1 MGKIKKLPRGSFW
14 GVLTE
19 EEGLEPPSLTAAVF
33 KTADLPISLFL
44 QGNTRIEK
52 NELFCQAMLEKR
64 RRLFKFYNMKEPN
77 EKQALESQ
85 KILDLLFSYMPK
97 IAAERKMDNL
107 LVLMADL
114 GRSIVSADRCSL
126 WLVDENRGELWTKV
140 AHGVS
145 ELRIPIDAGFV
156 GYSVKTAEPLLIKD
170 AYQDPRFDRR
180 SDEKTHYRTT
190 SVMTVPL
197 MDSAGNVMGVFQ
209 AINKQG
215 QDELGEAAVFSVQD
229 LERLSLT
236 AVYSAKTVESAM
248 LNMELEA
255 TQREIIH
262 ILGEVSEYR
271 SEETGDH
278 IQRVAEISYMLAKFL
293 GLPED
298 ESERIRLAAPMHD
311 LGKVGIPDAI
321 LNKPGRF
328 TDDEYTIMK
337 THSEIGYNMLHNSK
351 RKLLRFAA
359 EIARSH
365 HERWDGRGYPKGIA
379 GEEIPLAGRICSV
392 ADVLDALSSP
402 RCYKQPWPEDKVK
415 EEFQKQRGGQFQPEL
430 VDVLMEHWD
439 EIYRLYRHDPD

>member
-1 MGKIKKLPRGSFW
+1 M
-14 GVLTE
+14 T
-19 EEGLEPPSLTAAVF
+19 GL
-33 KTADLPISLFL
+33 D
-44 QGNTRIEK
+44 EK
-52 NELFCQAMLEKR
+52 EVV
-64 RRLFKFYNMKEPN
+64 
-77 EKQALESQ
+77 ESQ
-85 KILDLLFSYMPK
+85 RILELLFTYMPK
-97 IAAERKMDNL
+97 IAAERKMDSL

-114 GRSIVSADRCSL
+114 GRSIVMADRCSL
-126 WLVDENRGELWTKV
+126 WLVDEDSGELWTKV

-145 ELRIPIDAGFV
+145 ELRIPYNAGFV
-156 GYSVKTAEPLLIKD
+156 GYSVRTGEPLLIKD

-190 SVMTVPL
+190 SVLTVPL
-197 MDSAGNVMGVFQ
+197 MDSAGGVMGVYQ

-215 QDELGEAAVFSVQD
+215 ENELGETGVFSIQD

-271 SEETGDH
+271 SQETGDH
-278 IQRVAEISYMLAKFL
+278 IQRVAEISCMLAKFL
-293 GLPED
+293 ELPEN
-298 ESERIRLAAPMHD
+298 EVERIRLATPMHD

-365 HERWDGRGYPKGIA
+365 HERWDGRGYPKGLA
-379 GEEIPLAGRICSV
+379 GEEIPLAGRICSI

-402 RCYKQPWPEDKVK
+402 RCYKQPWPEEKVK
-415 EEFQKQRGGQFQPEL
+415 DEFLKQRGGQFQPEL

-439 EIYRLYRHDPD
+439 EIYSHYRR

>member
-1 MGKIKKLPRGSFW
+1 MKGFFSNTWKNRAHVVLALPAFL
-14 GVLTE
+14 VL
-19 EEGLEPPSLTAAVF
+19 
-33 KTADLPISLFL
+33 
-44 QGNTRIEK
+44 
-52 NELFCQAMLEKR
+52 
-64 RRLFKFYNMKEPN
+64 
-77 EKQALESQ
+77 
-85 KILDLLFSYMPK
+85 LLFAYMPK
-97 IAAERKMDNL
+97 IAAERKMDSL

-114 GRSIVSADRCSL
+114 GRSIVMADRCSL
-126 WLVDENRGELWTKV
+126 WLVDEDSGELWTKV

-145 ELRIPIDAGFV
+145 ELRIPYNAGFV
-156 GYSVKTAEPLLIKD
+156 GYSVRTGEPLLIKD

-190 SVMTVPL
+190 SVLTVPL
-197 MDSAGNVMGVFQ
+197 MDSAGGVMGVYQ

-215 QDELGEAAVFSVQD
+215 ENELGETGVFSIQD

-271 SEETGDH
+271 SQETGDH
-278 IQRVAEISYMLAKFL
+278 IQRVAEISCMLAKFL
-293 GLPED
+293 ELPET
-298 ESERIRLAAPMHD
+298 EVERIRLATPMHD

-365 HERWDGRGYPKGIA
+365 HERWDGRGYPKGLA
-379 GEEIPLAGRICSV
+379 GEEIPLAGRICSI

-402 RCYKQPWPEDKVK
+402 RCYKQPWPEEKVK
-415 EEFQKQRGGQFQPEL
+415 DEFLKQRGGQFQPEL

-439 EIYRLYRHDPD
+439 EIYSHYRR

>member
-1 MGKIKKLPRGSFW
+1 M
-14 GVLTE
+14 TE
-19 EEGLEPPSLTAAVF
+19 L
-33 KTADLPISLFL
+33 DD
-44 QGNTRIEK
+44 
-52 NELFCQAMLEKR
+52 
-64 RRLFKFYNMKEPN
+64 
-77 EKQALESQ
+77 KQVVESQ
-85 KILDLLFSYMPK
+85 RILELLFSYMPK

-126 WLVDENRGELWTKV
+126 WLVDEDNGVLWTKV

-145 ELRIPIDAGFV
+145 ELRIPLNAGFV
-156 GYSVKTAEPLLIKD
+156 GYSVRTGEPLLIKD

-197 MDSAGNVMGVFQ
+197 MNSMGHVMGVFQ

-215 QDELGEAAVFSVQD
+215 VNEKGEQEIFSIQD

-248 LNMELEA
+248 LNTELEA

-262 ILGEVSEYR
+262 ILGDASESR
-271 SEETGDH
+271 SQETGDH
-278 IQRVAEISYMLAKFL
+278 IQRVAEISYTLAKL
-293 GLPED
+293 MGLPEED
-298 ESERIRLAAPMHD
+298 VDRIRLAAPMHD

-328 TDDEYTIMK
+328 TDEEYAIMK
-337 THSEIGYNMLHNSK
+337 SHSEKGYNMLCNSK

-365 HERWDGRGYPKGIA
+365 HERWDGRGYPRGIA
-379 GEEIPLAGRICSV
+379 GEEIPLAARICAV

-402 RCYKQPWPEDKVK
+402 RCYKQPWPEEKVK
-415 EEFQKQRGGQFQPEL
+415 EEFIKQRGAQFQPEL
-430 VDVLMEHWD
+430 VDVLIEHWD
-439 EIYRLYRHDPD
+439 EIYGVYRREAARSFG

>member
-1 MGKIKKLPRGSFW
+1 M
-14 GVLTE
+14 TE
-19 EEGLEPPSLTAAVF
+19 L
-33 KTADLPISLFL
+33 DD
-44 QGNTRIEK
+44 
-52 NELFCQAMLEKR
+52 
-64 RRLFKFYNMKEPN
+64 
-77 EKQALESQ
+77 KQVVESQ
-85 KILDLLFSYMPK
+85 RILELLFSYMPK

-126 WLVDENRGELWTKV
+126 WLVDEDNGVLWTKV

-145 ELRIPIDAGFV
+145 ELRIPLNAGFV
-156 GYSVKTAEPLLIKD
+156 GYSVRTGEPLLIKD

-197 MDSAGNVMGVFQ
+197 MNSMGHVMGVFQ

-215 QDELGEAAVFSVQD
+215 VNEKGEQEIFSIQD

-248 LNMELEA
+248 LNAELEA

-262 ILGEVSEYR
+262 ILGDASESR
-271 SEETGDH
+271 SQETGDH
-278 IQRVAEISYMLAKFL
+278 IQRVAEISYTLAKL
-293 GLPED
+293 MGLPEED
-298 ESERIRLAAPMHD
+298 VDSIRLAAPMHD

-328 TDDEYTIMK
+328 TDEEYAIMK
-337 THSEIGYNMLHNSK
+337 SHSEKGYNMLCNSK

-365 HERWDGRGYPKGIA
+365 HERWDGRGYPRGIA
-379 GEEIPLAGRICSV
+379 GEEIPLAARICAV

-402 RCYKQPWPEDKVK
+402 RCYKQPWPEEKVK
-415 EEFQKQRGGQFQPEL
+415 EEFIKQRGAQFQPEL
-430 VDVLMEHWD
+430 VDVLIEHWD
-439 EIYRLYRHDPD
+439 EIYGVYRREAARCFE

>member
-1 MGKIKKLPRGSFW
+1 M
-14 GVLTE
+14 T
-19 EEGLEPPSLTAAVF
+19 GL
-33 KTADLPISLFL
+33 D
-44 QGNTRIEK
+44 EK
-52 NELFCQAMLEKR
+52 EVV
-64 RRLFKFYNMKEPN
+64 
-77 EKQALESQ
+77 ESQ
-85 KILDLLFSYMPK
+85 RILELLFAYMPK
-97 IAAERKMDNL
+97 IAAERKMDSL

-114 GRSIVSADRCSL
+114 GRSIVMADRCSL
-126 WLVDENRGELWTKV
+126 WLVDEDSGELWTKV

-145 ELRIPIDAGFV
+145 ELRIPYNAGFV
-156 GYSVKTAEPLLIKD
+156 GYSVRTGEPLLIKD

-190 SVMTVPL
+190 SVLTVPL
-197 MDSAGNVMGVFQ
+197 MDSAGGVMGVYQ

-215 QDELGEAAVFSVQD
+215 ENELGETGVFSIQD

-271 SEETGDH
+271 SQETGDH
-278 IQRVAEISYMLAKFL
+278 IQRVAEISCMLAKFPE
-293 GLPED
+293 LPET
-298 ESERIRLAAPMHD
+298 EVERIRLATPMHD

-365 HERWDGRGYPKGIA
+365 HERWDGRGYPKGLA
-379 GEEIPLAGRICSV
+379 GEEIPLAGRICSI

-402 RCYKQPWPEDKVK
+402 RCYKQPWPEEKVK
-415 EEFQKQRGGQFQPEL
+415 DEFLKQRGGQFQPEL

-439 EIYRLYRHDPD
+439 EIYSHYRR

>member
-1 MGKIKKLPRGSFW
+1 M
-14 GVLTE
+14 TE
-19 EEGLEPPSLTAAVF
+19 L
-33 KTADLPISLFL
+33 D
-44 QGNTRIEK
+44 
-52 NELFCQAMLEKR
+52 
-64 RRLFKFYNMKEPN
+64 
-77 EKQALESQ
+77 EKQAVESQ
-85 KILDLLFSYMPK
+85 RILELLFAYMPK
-97 IAAERKMDNL
+97 IAAERKMDGL
-107 LVLMADL
+107 LILMADL

-126 WLVDENRGELWTKV
+126 WLVDNDRGELWTKV

-145 ELRIPIDAGFV
+145 ELRIPKDAGFV
-156 GYSVKTAEPLLIKD
+156 GYSVRTGEPLLIKD
-170 AYQDPRFDRR
+170 AYQDPRFDHR

-215 QDELGEAAVFSVQD
+215 QNELGEAAVFSVQD
-229 LERLSLT
+229 LERLRLT

-255 TQREIIH
+255 TQQEIIH

-278 IQRVAEISYMLAKFL
+278 IQRVAEISGILARYF
-293 GLPED
+293 GLPDKEV
-298 ESERIRLAAPMHD
+298 ERIRLAAPMHD

-328 TDDEYTIMK
+328 TEEEYTVMK
-337 THSEIGYNMLHNSK
+337 KHSEIGYNMLCGSK

-359 EIARSH
+359 SIARSH
-365 HERWDGRGYPKGIA
+365 HERWDGHGYPDGIA
-379 GEEIPLAGRICSV
+379 GEDIPLAGRICSV

-415 EEFQKQRGGQFQPEL
+415 AEFLKQRGSQFQPEL

-439 EIYRLYRHDPD
+439 EIYSLYRHNPN

>member
-1 MGKIKKLPRGSFW
+1 M
-14 GVLTE
+14 T
-19 EEGLEPPSLTAAVF
+19 
-33 KTADLPISLFL
+33 D
-44 QGNTRIEK
+44 
-52 NELFCQAMLEKR
+52 MD
-64 RRLFKFYNMKEPN
+64 
-77 EKQALESQ
+77 EKQVVESQ
-85 KILDLLFSYMPK
+85 RILELLFAYMPK
-97 IAAERKMDNL
+97 IAAERKMDSL

-114 GRSIVSADRCSL
+114 GRSIVAADRCSL
-126 WLVDENRGELWTKV
+126 WLVDEDSGELWTKV

-145 ELRIPIDAGFV
+145 ELRIPYNAGFV
-156 GYSVKTAEPLLIKD
+156 GYSVRTGEPLLIKD

-190 SVMTVPL
+190 SVLTVPL
-197 MDSAGNVMGVFQ
+197 MDSAGGVMGVYQ

-215 QDELGEAAVFSVQD
+215 ENELGETGVFSIQD

-271 SEETGDH
+271 SQETGDH
-278 IQRVAEISYMLAKFL
+278 IQRVAEISCMLAKFL
-293 GLPED
+293 KLPEN
-298 ESERIRLAAPMHD
+298 EVERIRLATPMHD

-365 HERWDGRGYPKGIA
+365 HERWDGRGYPKGLA
-379 GEEIPLAGRICSV
+379 GEEIPLAGRICSI

-402 RCYKQPWPEDKVK
+402 RCYKQPWPEEKVK
-415 EEFQKQRGGQFQPEL
+415 DEFLKQRGGQFQPEL

-439 EIYRLYRHDPD
+439 EIYSHYRR

>member
-1 MGKIKKLPRGSFW
+1 MCNEKKLPNGSLFA
-14 GVLTE
+14 E

-44 QGNTRIEK
+44 QGFPRIE
-52 NELFCQAMLEKR
+52 NLRLFCQLMLEKPIS
-64 RRLFKFYNMKEPN
+64 LSKFYTVMTEFDQR
-77 EKQALESQ
+77 QAIESQ

-126 WLVDENRGELWTKV
+126 WLIDEDSGELWTKV

-145 ELRIPIDAGFV
+145 ELRIPRDAGFV
-156 GYSVKTAEPLLIKD
+156 GYSVKTAEPLLIED
-170 AYQDPRFDRR
+170 AYKDPRFDRR

-197 MDSAGNVMGVFQ
+197 LNSMGRVMGVFQ

-215 QDELGEAAVFSVQD
+215 DSAIFSTQD
-229 LERLSLT
+229 LERLALT

-248 LNMELEA
+248 LNAELEA

-271 SEETGDH
+271 SQETGDH

-293 GLPED
+293 KMSD
-298 ESERIRLAAPMHD
+298 EEVDRIRLAAPMHD

-328 TDDEYTIMK
+328 TDDEYAIMK
-337 THSEIGYNMLHNSK
+337 THSEIGYNMLCNSK

-359 EIARSH
+359 SIARSH
-365 HERWDGRGYPKGIA
+365 HERWDGKGYPFGLA
-379 GEEIPLAGRICSV
+379 GEAIPLAGRICAV

-402 RCYKQPWPEDKVK
+402 RCYKQPWPEEKVK
-415 EEFQKQRGGQFQPEL
+415 EEFQKQRGAQFQPEL
-430 VDVLMEHWD
+430 VDVLIDHWD
-439 EIYRLYRHDPD
+439 EIYGLYRR

>member
-1 MGKIKKLPRGSFW
+1 
-14 GVLTE
+14 
-19 EEGLEPPSLTAAVF
+19 
-33 KTADLPISLFL
+33 
-44 QGNTRIEK
+44 
-52 NELFCQAMLEKR
+52 
-64 RRLFKFYNMKEPN
+64 MKEPN

-126 WLVDENRGELWTKV
+126 WLVDEDRGELWTKV

-229 LERLSLT
+229 LERLRLT

-379 GEEIPLAGRICSV
+379 GEDIPLAGRICSV

-439 EIYRLYRHDPD
+439 EIYLLYRHDPD

>member
-1 MGKIKKLPRGSFW
+1 M
-14 GVLTE
+14 
-19 EEGLEPPSLTAAVF
+19 
-33 KTADLPISLFL
+33 
-44 QGNTRIEK
+44 
-52 NELFCQAMLEKR
+52 ELD
-64 RRLFKFYNMKEPN
+64 
-77 EKQALESQ
+77 EKQAVESRQ
-85 KILDLLFSYMPK
+85 ILQLLFSYMPK

-126 WLVDENRGELWTKV
+126 WLVDEDSGELWTKV

-145 ELRIPIDAGFV
+145 ELRIPRNAGFV
-156 GYSVKTAEPLLIKD
+156 GYSVKTGEPLLIED

-197 MDSAGNVMGVFQ
+197 MNSSGDVMGVFQ
-209 AINKQG
+209 AINKRGKNEQ
-215 QDELGEAAVFSVQD
+215 GEAAVFSIQD

-271 SEETGDH
+271 SQETGDH
-278 IQRVAEISYMLAKFL
+278 IQRVAEISFMLAKFL
-293 GLPED
+293 GLPE
-298 ESERIRLAAPMHD
+298 EEVERIRLAAPMHD

-328 TDDEYTIMK
+328 TDDEYTVMK
-337 THSEIGYNMLHNSK
+337 THSEIGYSMLHNSK

-365 HERWDGRGYPKGIA
+365 HERWDGKGYPA
-379 GEEIPLAGRICSV
+379 GVNGEDIPLAGRICSV

-402 RCYKQPWPEDKVK
+402 RCYKQPWPEEKVK
-415 EEFQKQRGGQFQPEL
+415 EEFVKQRGAQFQPEL
-430 VDVLMEHWD
+430 VDVLMAHWD
-439 EIYRLYRHDPD
+439 EVYSLYRRDSKAV

>member
-1 MGKIKKLPRGSFW
+1 MTGI
-14 GVLTE
+14 
-19 EEGLEPPSLTAAVF
+19 
-33 KTADLPISLFL
+33 D
-44 QGNTRIEK
+44 
-52 NELFCQAMLEKR
+52 
-64 RRLFKFYNMKEPN
+64 
-77 EKQALESQ
+77 EKQAVESRH
-85 KILDLLFSYMPK
+85 ILQLLFSYMPK

-126 WLVDENRGELWTKV
+126 WLVDEDSGVLWTKV

-145 ELRIPIDAGFV
+145 ELRIPRNAGFV
-156 GYSVKTAEPLLIKD
+156 GYSVRTGEPLLIED

-197 MDSAGNVMGVFQ
+197 MNSSGDVMGVFQ

-215 QDELGEAAVFSVQD
+215 KNERGEAAVFSIQD

-271 SEETGDH
+271 SQETGDH
-278 IQRVAEISYMLAKFL
+278 IQRVAEISFMLAKFL

-298 ESERIRLAAPMHD
+298 EVEQIRLASPMHD

-328 TDDEYTIMK
+328 TDDEYAIMK
-337 THSEIGYNMLHNSK
+337 THSEIGYTMLRNSK

-365 HERWDGRGYPKGIA
+365 HERWDGKGYPAGIK

-402 RCYKQPWPEDKVK
+402 RCYKQPWPEEKVR
-415 EEFQKQRGGQFQPEL
+415 EEFLKQRGAQFQPEL
-430 VDVLMEHWD
+430 VDVLMAHWD
-439 EIYRLYRHDPD
+439 EVYSLYRRNSESI

>member
-1 MGKIKKLPRGSFW
+1 M
-14 GVLTE
+14 TE
-19 EEGLEPPSLTAAVF
+19 LE
-33 KTADLPISLFL
+33 D
-44 QGNTRIEK
+44 
-52 NELFCQAMLEKR
+52 
-64 RRLFKFYNMKEPN
+64 
-77 EKQALESQ
+77 KQVVESQ
-85 KILDLLFSYMPK
+85 RILELLFSYMPK

-126 WLVDENRGELWTKV
+126 WLVDEDSGELWTKV

-145 ELRIPIDAGFV
+145 ELRIPLNAGFV
-156 GYSVKTAEPLLIKD
+156 GYSVRTGEPLLIKD

-197 MDSAGNVMGVFQ
+197 MNSMGHVMGVFQ

-215 QDELGEAAVFSVQD
+215 VNEKGEQDVFSVQD

-248 LNMELEA
+248 LNAELEA

-262 ILGEVSEYR
+262 ILGDASESR
-271 SEETGDH
+271 SQETGDH
-278 IQRVAEISYMLAKFL
+278 IQRVAEISYTLAKL
-293 GLPED
+293 IGLPEED
-298 ESERIRLAAPMHD
+298 VDNIRLAAPMHD

-328 TDDEYTIMK
+328 TDEEYAIMK
-337 THSEIGYNMLHNSK
+337 SHSEKGYNMLCNSK

-365 HERWDGRGYPKGIA
+365 HERWDGRGYPRGIA
-379 GEEIPLAGRICSV
+379 GEEIPLAGRICAI

-402 RCYKQPWPEDKVK
+402 RCYKQPWPEEKVK
-415 EEFQKQRGGQFQPEL
+415 EEFIKQRGAQFQPEL
-430 VDVLMEHWD
+430 VDVLIEHWD
-439 EIYRLYRHDPD
+439 EIYGVYRREAARSFQ

>member
-1 MGKIKKLPRGSFW
+1 M
-14 GVLTE
+14 TE
-19 EEGLEPPSLTAAVF
+19 LDERQVV
-33 KTADLPISLFL
+33 
-44 QGNTRIEK
+44 
-52 NELFCQAMLEKR
+52 
-64 RRLFKFYNMKEPN
+64 
-77 EKQALESQ
+77 ESQ
-85 KILDLLFSYMPK
+85 RILELLFAYMPK
-97 IAAERKMDNL
+97 IAAERKMDGL
-107 LVLMADL
+107 LILMADL
-114 GRSIVSADRCSL
+114 GRSIVAADRCSL
-126 WLVDENRGELWTKV
+126 WLVDNDRGELWTKV

-145 ELRIPIDAGFV
+145 ELRIPHDAGFV
-156 GYSVKTAEPLLIKD
+156 GYSVKTGEPLLIKD

-197 MDSAGNVMGVFQ
+197 MNSAGNVMGVFQ

-215 QDELGEAAVFSVQD
+215 TNEQGEAAVFSIQD

-271 SEETGDH
+271 SQETGDH

-293 GLPED
+293 GLPEV
-298 ESERIRLAAPMHD
+298 EVERIRLAAPMHD

-328 TDDEYTIMK
+328 TDDEYAIMK

-351 RKLLRFAA
+351 RQLLRFAA
-359 EIARSH
+359 EISRSH
-365 HERWDGRGYPKGIA
+365 HERWDGRGYPRGIA

-402 RCYKQPWPEDKVK
+402 RCYKQPWPEEKVK
-415 EEFQKQRGGQFQPEL
+415 EEFLKQRGAQFQPEL

-439 EIYRLYRHDPD
+439 EIYCLYRRNFD